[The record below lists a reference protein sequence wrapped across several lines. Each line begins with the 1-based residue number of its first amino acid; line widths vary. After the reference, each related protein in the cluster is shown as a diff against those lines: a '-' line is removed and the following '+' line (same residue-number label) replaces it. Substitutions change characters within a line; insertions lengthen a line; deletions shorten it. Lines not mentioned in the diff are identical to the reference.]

1 MQLVVNEA
9 LVLIVSGLCVGLA
22 GAFVFGKLLGHELT
36 GIGIRPYDP
45 TTLSCVSVVLM
56 AAALLACYLP
66 ARRATKVVP
75 MVALRY
81 E

>member
-1 MQLVVNEA
+1 LVVKDA
-9 LVLIVSGLCVGLA
+9 LVLIVSGLVVGLA
-22 GAFVFGKLLGHELT
+22 GAFGFGRLLGHELT
-36 GIGIRPYDP
+36 GVGIRPYDP
-45 TTLSCVSVVLM
+45 TTFACVSLVLV

-66 ARRATKVVP
+66 TRRAAKVDP